1 MFAHIDGAVLGR
13 RHTSLL
19 FKKVGKIKLA
29 GKSQRFRNSG
39 DRHRGG
45 SQKLGGA
52 VGLFAQ
58 DELPRRD
65 AEMLPEEGS
74 KMARMISGGFRH
86 LPDGHIFIEMLFH
99 IGDGIRKGG
108 VEAVLYQGYR
118 AGRAGFHIA
127 ADELEKKLL
136 GLQNGKNIG
145 SPACFMHLYEKLFG
159 ARRIL
164 GIDAQRHTDKVE
176 KLLALTG
183 DLKMAVVFAVG
194 IVQIRKKALC
204 CFGGQQIKLSCMRM
218 KDLTVDTVG
227 AVALQDEADAGK
239 RRVRGIAGPF
249 GAADDKVGAF
259 QTDSGLP
266 QPVLYDKSGFV
277 HKNLHSGAQASRRG
291 KMPANPSQMSRPHRA
306 CRVWSVTEKYS
317 IIRRR
322 KKEWLSKKF
331 ISYIIPTQ
339 T

>member
-29 GKSQRFRNSG
+29 GKSQSFRNSG

-45 SQKLGGA
+45 RQKLGGA

-65 AEMLPEEGS
+65 AEMLPEEGG

-127 ADELEKKLL
+127 ADEL
-136 GLQNGKNIG
+136 
-145 SPACFMHLYEKLFG
+145 
-159 ARRIL
+159 
-164 GIDAQRHTDKVE
+164 
-176 KLLALTG
+176 
-183 DLKMAVVFAVG
+183 
-194 IVQIRKKALC
+194 
-204 CFGGQQIKLSCMRM
+204 
-218 KDLTVDTVG
+218 
-227 AVALQDEADAGK
+227 
-239 RRVRGIAGPF
+239 
-249 GAADDKVGAF
+249 
-259 QTDSGLP
+259 
-266 QPVLYDKSGFV
+266 
-277 HKNLHSGAQASRRG
+277 
-291 KMPANPSQMSRPHRA
+291 
-306 CRVWSVTEKYS
+306 
-317 IIRRR
+317 
-322 KKEWLSKKF
+322 
-331 ISYIIPTQ
+331 
-339 T
+339 